1 MKEKG
6 YIKWLWNAARG
17 VRCRIMASSLISIVR
32 IAANFVFI
40 WSSKT
45 IVDIATGH
53 SEGSLRMYITILA
66 GCMALQI
73 LMSAAGIKLTAP
85 TEIRLRNRLRHIL
98 FTRILE
104 SRWAGRETMHTG
116 DMLSR
121 LEGDVKTV
129 TDAICRTIPTT
140 MVTSLQLAAAI
151 IILAKLDW
159 RLAICTVA
167 IMPVALL
174 ISKSHLKTMRN
185 LTREIRDTDSK
196 VQSHL
201 QENIQHKTL
210 ISTMERVPEIAGS
223 LTGMQ
228 EDLQRQILRRTGYA
242 TFSRIIVQ
250 SGFAAGYLTV
260 FLWGVI
266 GLKNGSITF
275 GMMTAFLQ
283 LVSQIQRPVVDMSRL
298 LPSFIHATA
307 SIDRLKELY
316 ALPLEEKG
324 SPIMLKGSVGIK
336 MDNVTFT
343 YPDGGKTVIEHF
355 SHDFVP
361 GSITAV
367 TGTTGAGKSTVI
379 RLILALILP
388 DKGTIEFYS
397 RSGSAKASP
406 RTRCNIVYVPQGNTL
421 ISGTVRS
428 NLLLGNP
435 EATEEEM
442 QKALHIAAADFVLQL
457 PEGLDTVCGET
468 GAGMSEGQAQ
478 RIAIARGLLKNGGVI
493 LLDEPTSA
501 LDPDTERTL
510 LKRLSEEE
518 SGKTIIIV
526 SHSPSVT
533 AYCPERV
540 HLSR

>member
-17 VRCRIMASSLISIVR
+17 VRYRIMASSLISIVR

-53 SEGSLRMYITILA
+53 AEGSLRIHITILA
-66 GCMALQI
+66 GCIALQI
-73 LMSAAGIKLTAP
+73 LMSAVGIKLTAA
-85 TEIRLRNRLRHIL
+85 TEIRLRNRLRQIL

-324 SPIMLKGSVGIK
+324 SPIMLKGCVGIK